1 MTRTRT
7 LLLAAA
13 YVAAC
18 LAVGAAAFGS
28 VALAVYVLLA
38 WFGVPPQDAEV
49 AAVLAGVVAA
59 GTVLVGGW
67 LSKGD
72 GS

>member
-1 MTRTRT
+1 MTRT

-18 LAVGAAAFGS
+18 VVVGAAVFGS
-28 VALAVYVLLA
+28 VAIAVGLLLA
-38 WFGVPPQDAEV
+38 FIGVPPQDAEV
-49 AAVLAGVVAA
+49 AAVLAGLVAA

-67 LSKGD
+67 LSKGG